1 MASFFVSFKYKYL
14 SFNINEDILQNSKQ
28 FIMHKNKEHKSSDEI
43 KDDVAPVV
51 ELNTISELYLN
62 LSLEKINCIKQ
73 K

>member
-1 MASFFVSFKYKYL
+1 
-14 SFNINEDILQNSKQ
+14 
-28 FIMHKNKEHKSSDEI
+28 MHKNKEHKSSDEI